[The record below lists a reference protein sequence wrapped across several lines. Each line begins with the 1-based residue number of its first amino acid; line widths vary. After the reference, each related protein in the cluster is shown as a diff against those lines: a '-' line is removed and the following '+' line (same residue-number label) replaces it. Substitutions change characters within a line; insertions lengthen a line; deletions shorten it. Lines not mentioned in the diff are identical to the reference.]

1 MVKQN
6 DEYIGSQDH
15 EESETDDFILV
26 QSRKK
31 REYRKGVKKGCK
43 GKTQEILGLNKKS
56 ETLGKSQKV
65 WMIIIQI
72 KMV

>member
-1 MVKQN
+1 MKNLKQMTSFWSN
-6 DEYIGSQDH
+6 PG
-15 EESETDDFILV
+15 
-26 QSRKK
+26 KK

>member
-1 MVKQN
+1 MTSFWSN
-6 DEYIGSQDH
+6 PG
-15 EESETDDFILV
+15 
-26 QSRKK
+26 KK